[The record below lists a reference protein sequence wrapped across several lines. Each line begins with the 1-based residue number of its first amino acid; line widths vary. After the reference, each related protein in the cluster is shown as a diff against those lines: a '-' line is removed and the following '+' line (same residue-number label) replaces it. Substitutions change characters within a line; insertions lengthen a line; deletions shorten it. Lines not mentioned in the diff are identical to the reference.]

1 MKDTITINELNYRI
15 KKMNA
20 IEMLAMQSQ
29 ISFNSAKESQ
39 ECYEQMLERIEV
51 QCQDKWLPVK
61 EADKDVYYP
70 ADIENDFY
78 VIQELISFF
87 MQWLKDVFQ
96 KSNGSKAKTE

>member
-20 IEMLAMQSQ
+20 IEMLAIQSQ

-61 EADKDVYYP
+61 EAGKDIYYP

-87 MQWLKDVFQ
+87 MKWIKDVFQ
-96 KSNGSKAKTE
+96 KSNGSK